1 MTKECFD
8 EVARL
13 RIRVEDEYVRKEDMA
28 HTVTAMITA
37 KTEEVMTSLQNIEK
51 ELTANLKKV
60 SASLSEDLLDKY

>member
-8 EVARL
+8 EVSRL

-37 KTEEVMTSLQNIEK
+37 KTDEVI
-51 ELTANLKKV
+51 
-60 SASLSEDLLDKY
+60 ASL